1 MTVAAGYCIL
11 PVLDQK
17 KACQKGTF
25 WSKTAEH
32 FTSMCAPAHFSKV
45 VTSTAGSLPRPSAQ
59 VQLFKISRVARAK
72 LD

>member
-32 FTSMCAPAHFSKV
+32 FSLSALRRLPKGRDFGDLIAPQTQRGKKNFA
-45 VTSTAGSLPRPSAQ
+45 
-59 VQLFKISRVARAK
+59 
-72 LD
+72 